1 MIVDT
6 EAPELRDPE
15 EKPELPVAPEN
26 LEDPAPENLEELS
39 LEEPSPEELVKPAAP
54 ENLEEGTET
63 DLETDPLLREA
74 MACWIAG
81 VSWVSTCPTAWR
93 VGWKSRISRYNI

>member
-39 LEEPSPEELVKPAAP
+39 LEEPSPEELVKPVAP

-81 VSWVSTCPTAWR
+81 VSWFSTCPTTWR
-93 VGWKSRISRYNI
+93 IG